1 MANKNLA
8 TESKQ
13 VNLADRLTQRSKR
26 AGDGFDV
33 GLIEEL
39 LAAIEAEKAGALD
52 SLARDIWALERRV
65 AALEEDRNRRDD
77 LDAAAAMVLQ
87 RMRD

>member
-1 MANKNLA
+1 MANKSLPA
-8 TESKQ
+8 ESKQ
-13 VNLADRLTQRSKR
+13 
-26 AGDGFDV
+26 
-33 GLIEEL
+33 LIEEL
-39 LAAIEAEKAGALD
+39 LAASEAEKAGTLD
-52 SLARDIWALERRV
+52 SLARDISALERRV